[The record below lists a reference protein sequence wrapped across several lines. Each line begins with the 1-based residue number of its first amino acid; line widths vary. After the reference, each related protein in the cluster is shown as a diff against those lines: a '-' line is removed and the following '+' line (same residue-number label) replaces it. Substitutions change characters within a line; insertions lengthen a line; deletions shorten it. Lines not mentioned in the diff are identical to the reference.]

1 MITRDF
7 LDGLRRLGPVRLMEP
22 MRRHTTWGVGGPAD
36 VYFVARSQEEL
47 VRAFVLARQ
56 HDVPVFVLG
65 SGSNVL
71 VGDEGIRGLVIE
83 NQAVGLEGPRREN
96 GWLLVRVQSGTS
108 LASAA
113 RRLSFAGVAGLEWA
127 CGIPG
132 TVGGAV
138 VYNAGAYGGCLRDV
152 LVTARLAD
160 AEGRLLEMGPDDL
173 ALGYR
178 GSVLTRGLLR
188 DLVVLSVDL
197 RLWEG
202 DARQLKG
209 RVRELDARRKAAQA
223 LGRNAGSVF
232 KNPPEHPAW
241 WLIDQVGL
249 RGHRI
254 GDAQIS
260 EKHANFILNLGRAR
274 AADIAALIE
283 LARERVRQRFGV
295 ELELEVA
302 LVGEGFR

>member
-7 LDGLRRLGPVRLMEP
+7 LDELRRLGPVRLMEP

-36 VYFVARSQEEL
+36 VYFVARSEDEL
-47 VRAFVLARQ
+47 VRAFVIARQ

-83 NQAVGLEGPRREN
+83 NQATGLEGPRPDN
-96 GWLLVRVQSGTS
+96 GWLLVRAYSGTS
-108 LASAA
+108 LATAA
-113 RRLSFAGVAGLEWA
+113 RRLAFAGVAGLEWA

-152 LVTARLAD
+152 LVSARLAD
-160 AEGRLLEMGPDDL
+160 ACGRVMEMGPQEL

-178 GSVLTRGLLR
+178 GSALTRGLLR
-188 DLVVLSVDL
+188 DMVVLSVDL
-197 RLWEG
+197 HLWEG
-202 DARQLKG
+202 DPQVLKR
-209 RVRELDARRKAAQA
+209 RVRDLDARRKAAQPP
-223 LGRNAGSVF
+223 GRNAGSVF
-232 KNPPEHPAW
+232 KNLPDRPAW

-260 EKHANFILNLGRAR
+260 EKHANFILNLGKAR
-274 AADIAALIE
+274 AADIKALID
-283 LARERVRQRFGV
+283 LVRQRVQERFGV
-295 ELELEVA
+295 DLELEVT
-302 LVGEGFR
+302 LVGEGF